1 MFSYM
6 PGDIPNSRSFFFGK
20 KRNHV
25 LRPPPQMVSCHLNH
39 DDVEYKLNETKTYK
53 RDFST
58 VLHERGG
65 RVLMTV
71 HYFSVSGFLFNYWPS
86 HFSLFCS
93 PLPSLWDSHKQRIY
107 IYIILP
113 HAPGVKWVV
122 TLAHIFGDFLSFFFS
137 RNNFFFFLFD
147 HFFFLFPQSNQKQ
160 SLLNIIPFSFFV
172 HPPSLVRIEK
182 RETTYFEEID
192 QFSYDGGGGVIL
204 LAFWIEESL

>member
-1 MFSYM
+1 
-6 PGDIPNSRSFFFGK
+6 
-20 KRNHV
+20 
-25 LRPPPQMVSCHLNH
+25 
-39 DDVEYKLNETKTYK
+39 
-53 RDFST
+53 
-58 VLHERGG
+58 
-65 RVLMTV
+65 MTV